1 MPLIGKHS
9 HGIVKTEY
17 TKEEKYMKKVLSLL
31 LALCLLLC
39 FSLSV
44 SAAEVTSGT
53 VSARD
58 GEFQWNFVD
67 GTLTLKGSGYAID
80 DCPWEHLRDQITNI
94 VFDGKDTFNN
104 LPSFNSTCALP
115 FS

>member
-1 MPLIGKHS
+1 
-9 HGIVKTEY
+9 
-17 TKEEKYMKKVLSLL
+17 MKKVLSLL

-67 GTLTLKGSGYAID
+67 GTLTLKGSG
-80 DCPWEHLRDQITNI
+80 
-94 VFDGKDTFNN
+94 
-104 LPSFNSTCALP
+104 
-115 FS
+115 